1 MIFTSKH
8 GQPVGRDE
16 IQPVQRKP
24 PMNLYA
30 TRVVARHRAIPSATV
45 SRIAPSDGDRMT
57 WGAPTWTFF
66 HVLPEKLTDKKF
78 INNKDGIIRLI
89 TTICSNLPCPS
100 CSQHARQ
107 YMQKVNFNAVNTVED
122 LRKMLY
128 IFHNSVNERK
138 KYAKFEYD
146 DLTAK
151 YSNLDFNQV
160 ANQFM
165 FHFQKKVYA
174 INLIAQQISRQK
186 QVTIVKKWL
195 IDNMHLFQ

>member
-1 MIFTSKH
+1 MIFTSKQ
-8 GQPVGRDE
+8 GQHVELDGLR
-16 IQPVQRKP
+16 QPPKK
-24 PMNLYA
+24 PMNLYT
-30 TRVVARHRAIPSATV
+30 TRRTV
-45 SRIAPSDGDRMT
+45 KAQSISPTTVTRIAPSDGDRMT

-66 HVLPEKLTDKKF
+66 HVLPEKLSNKNF
-78 INNKDGIIRLI
+78 IKNKDGIIRLI
-89 TTICSNLPCPS
+89 TTICNNLPCPS

-107 YMQKVNFNAVNTVED
+107 YMQRVNFNAINTVED

-146 DLTAK
+146 DLIEK

-160 ANQFM
+160 VNNFM
-165 FHFQKKVYA
+165 SHFQKKVYA
-174 INLIAQQISRQK
+174 MNLIAQQISRQK
-186 QVTIVKKWL
+186 QVTVVKKWL